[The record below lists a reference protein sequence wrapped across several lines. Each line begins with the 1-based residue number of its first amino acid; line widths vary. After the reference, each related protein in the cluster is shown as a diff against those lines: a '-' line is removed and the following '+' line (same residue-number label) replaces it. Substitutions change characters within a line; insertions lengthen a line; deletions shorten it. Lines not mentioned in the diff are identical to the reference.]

1 MGKSGSKHVY
11 FDTAFWDD
19 EWISSLELP
28 EKTLYLYF
36 LTNRLFNISG
46 VYKITDR
53 RICFDTTL
61 KPKQIQ
67 KIMTKFQ
74 EMHKVYR
81 MGEYI
86 VIPDVPKMQVLDNE
100 KIYSGVVNCLLEV
113 EPVYLRQ
120 LVRMNY
126 KFDLKVV
133 FDRLGIPSKEVS
145 IPPEWVSSPLPAKSQ
160 IDMVLEKSAELG
172 FFIEANVAG
181 RLVSSID
188 PSWIDG
194 PHTFMKLAA
203 ERARG
208 GRYSDLPDDE
218 QKAIYLSALFKW
230 NDLRQEYPKWR
241 ATLEAKDEKE
251 RIAREEAERRLQREE
266 ARKVNRPSV
275 CQCGSELDE
284 VLRCSAC
291 GGEYE
296 FNETTWAYYFYPK
309 GSKPDLMESFKK
321 LVELKKIDHEEQGKE
336 RQK

>member
-1 MGKSGSKHVY
+1 MSVKTKQTKHCY
-11 FDTAFWDD
+11 LATDFWDD
-19 EWISSLELP
+19 AWIHSLTLE
-28 EKTLYLYF
+28 EKGFFLYF
-36 LTNRLFNISG
+36 LSNQLKNISG
-46 VYKITDR
+46 VYKILDE
-53 RICFDTTL
+53 RICFDTGLTL
-61 KPKQIQ
+61 KQVQ
-67 KIMTKFQ
+67 KLMAKFQ
-74 EMHKVYR
+74 EAHKVFR

-86 VIPDVPKMQVLDNE
+86 VVINAPKYQALENE
-100 KIYSGVVNCLLEV
+100 KIFTGIVNCLLEV

-133 FDRLGIPSKEVS
+133 FDRLGIPYKEVS
-145 IPPEWVSSPLPAKSQ
+145 IPPKEVPDPLPAKSS
-160 IDMVLEKSAELG
+160 IDMVLEKSAEVG
-172 FFIEANVAG
+172 FFIEADVAG

-208 GRYSDLPDDE
+208 GRYSDLPDNE

-230 NDLRQEYPKWR
+230 DDLRQEYPKWR
-241 ATLEAKDEKE
+241 AALEAKDEKE
-251 RIAREEAERRLQREE
+251 RIVREEAERRLKRED
-266 ARKVNRPSV
+266 ARKVNQPLV

-296 FNETTWAYYFYPK
+296 FNETTWEYDFYPN
-309 GSKPDLMESFKK
+309 GSTPAFVEGFKK
-321 LVELKKIDHEEQGKE
+321 LIELKAN
-336 RQK
+336 R